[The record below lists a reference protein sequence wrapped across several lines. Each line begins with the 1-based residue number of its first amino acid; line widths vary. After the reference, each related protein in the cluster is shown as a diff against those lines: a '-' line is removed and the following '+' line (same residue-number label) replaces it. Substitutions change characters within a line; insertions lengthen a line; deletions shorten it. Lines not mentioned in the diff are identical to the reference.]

1 MSKTCHRGDS
11 TLPPCLSCS
20 EISVKQ
26 WHIRPSMSFQK
37 HAKGRTLLCQLDF
50 FCSELSVKHQHSQNI
65 NAISETCHRW
75 ASTLLPCLSCSE
87 LSVTQWHIN
96 VMSKTDRRWDPSQL
110 PLPFRQGSF
119 WLSFLSHISTVS
131 LSMSCQ
137 KHAKE
142 TPSKEER
149 WSHQGQMSV

>member
-11 TLPPCLSCS
+11 TLPPCPSCS
-20 EISVKQ
+20 EISVKHR
-26 WHIRPSMSFQK
+26 HIRTSTTCQK
-37 HAKGRTLLCQLDF
+37 HATEGTLLCHLALLALRFLSNSGTLGHQCHFRNMPKGRTLLCQLDF

-96 VMSKTDRRWDPSQL
+96 VMSKTDRRWASSQL
-110 PLPFRQGSF
+110 PLP
-119 WLSFLSHISTVS
+119 
-131 LSMSCQ
+131 
-137 KHAKE
+137 
-142 TPSKEER
+142 
-149 WSHQGQMSV
+149 